1 MLGLNAA
8 RAYRFDL
15 AQLQP
20 IADRI
25 GPTVLDL
32 ARDVDS
38 EELPA
43 DATTIALPVS

>member
-1 MLGLNAA
+1 LNAS
-8 RAYRFDL
+8 RAYGFDL

-32 ARDVDS
+32 SQDLLLD
-38 EELPA
+38 ELPA